1 MEFFLEI
8 SLVGLA
14 VGGVYSLIALG
25 YVLVYRTTRV
35 VNFAHGNLM
44 MFGAYFFFT
53 FAVLLELPWWAAL
66 PLSIGASALLGA
78 GIERVLM
85 RPLLRREATVAVL
98 ATVGLAAV
106 LHGLVQ
112 MIWTPRDYLL
122 PSIFPER
129 PIVMGGMYIPAN
141 TGFGALVA
149 LAAVGVFL
157 VLFRITRLGLAMR
170 AHRLRS
176 GRGKLAGHRRPGD
189 LQPDLGL
196 RRRQRGARRGRGRL
210 DHDAQSVHGSDR
222 AVRAGGRHPGRP
234 GQPGGS
240 RPRRPVYRL
249 AGGGHRLL
257 PWRVVQGRGAVRGAA
272 GHPDV
277 VRPHGL
283 LGTPRVERL

>member
-25 YVLVYRTTRV
+25 YVIVYRTTRV

-53 FAVLLELPWWAAL
+53 FAVLMELPWWAAL

-85 RPLLRREATVAVL
+85 RPLLRRETTVAVL

-112 MIWTPRDYLL
+112 MIWRPRDYLL

-129 PIVMGGMYIPAN
+129 PIVIGGMYLPAN

-157 VLFRITRLGLAMR
+157 VLFRVTRIGLAMR
-170 AHRLRS
+170 ATASDQVAASSLGIDVPATFNLTWACAAAS
-176 GRGKLAGHRRPGD
+176 AALAGVVVASITTLNPSMG
-189 LQPDLGL
+189 LIGLSVLAVVILG
-196 RRRQRGARRGRGRL
+196 GL
-210 DHDAQSVHGSDR
+210 DS
-222 AVRAGGRHPGRP
+222 
-234 GQPGGS
+234 
-240 RPRRPVYRL
+240 L
-249 AGGGHRLL
+249 AGAVLAGLIIGWLEAVTGFYL
-257 PWRVVQGRGAVRGAA
+257 GASYKDVVPFAVML
-272 GHPDV
+272 V
-277 VRPHGL
+277 ILMVRPHGL